1 MSVYLTFL
9 TFAGSHEVTVWNQVW
24 LVESGA
30 GCHFHPLSS
39 SHGYDRGLQH
49 QLRVRLRFR
58 RRNRESQY
66 ISLCLLSR
74 SVSVCLLSVSLSEI
88 YAHSHLFAA
97 RHSLKFLEKPQ
108 SSSFTNPHPNN
119 PSQTNLY
126 TNTRTH
132 THARYKNL
140 VYLRELKEGLPHLLF
155 SSFFTRNRV
164 CMLMCACMQRNAV
177 YVL

>member
-1 MSVYLTFL
+1 M
-9 TFAGSHEVTVWNQVW
+9 H
-24 LVESGA
+24 
-30 GCHFHPLSS
+30 
-39 SHGYDRGLQH
+39 
-49 QLRVRLRFR
+49 
-58 RRNRESQY
+58 
-66 ISLCLLSR
+66 SR
-74 SVSVCLLSVSLSEI
+74 
-88 YAHSHLFAA
+88 LFAA

-132 THARYKNL
+132 THAHYKNL

-164 CMLMCACMQRNAV
+164 CMLMCVCMRFMSCKKRRQIILKLLEFLPKNLQIFTSKYYLSRLILSKRQSPGVTVEAKATV
-177 YVL
+177 PLQFYKWPLVAGSKTQSVPIDSHVKMAICIHLPLC

>member
-1 MSVYLTFL
+1 MRSQFGTRSGWLNLELVATSILCHPHTAMTRACNISCGWGFGLGGGTVNHSTSPSVF
-9 TFAGSHEVTVWNQVW
+9 
-24 LVESGA
+24 
-30 GCHFHPLSS
+30 
-39 SHGYDRGLQH
+39 
-49 QLRVRLRFR
+49 
-58 RRNRESQY
+58 
-66 ISLCLLSR
+66 SLA
-74 SVSVCLLSVSLSEI
+74 VSVCLLSVSLSEI
-88 YAHSHLFAA
+88 YVHSHLFAA

-108 SSSFTNPHPNN
+108 SSSFTSPHPNN

-132 THARYKNL
+132 THAHYKNL

-164 CMLMCACMQRNAV
+164 CMLMCVCMQRNAV